1 MNYPFLSVVKQ
12 DFQAV
17 DDLIRANLNS
27 EVPMV
32 EEIAAYL
39 IEAGG
44 KTPSASTRAALR
56 QSLWIPGKRSRKT
69 GRGDRIPAHRDVIA

>member
-1 MNYPFLSVVKQ
+1 MTYPFLSVVKQ

-39 IEAGG
+39 IEAGENAFG
-44 KTPSASTRAALR
+44 LYSCCFAPKPVDTREA
-56 QSLWIPGKRSRKT
+56 IT
-69 GRGDRIPAHRDVIA
+69 